1 MTLLAILARWLA
13 RLQFWAR
20 NEARLIGLDTWAT
33 EYHGPAEPHPCSAAD
48 PKCAALIERQAAVR
62 ARMRREKAGILDG
75 KPITRGADLAATFA
89 AVRRV
94 SAPPVRLLKRGAK

>member
-1 MTLLAILARWLA
+1 MIARWLA
-13 RLQFWAR
+13 RLQFWVR
-20 NEARLIGLDTWAT
+20 NETRLISLDSWADGA
-33 EYHGPAEPHPCSAAD
+33 YAGPTEPHPCSAAD

-62 ARMRREKAGILDG
+62 ARMKRMKAGILDG

-94 SAPPVRLLKRGAK
+94 SEPPVRLLKRGAK